1 MNKILII
8 GGNGSGKTT
17 FARKLSRKLNL
28 PLIHLDKIYW
38 KDNWEHVTHEEFDK
52 RLMPELLKDKWI
64 IEGNM
69 KRTLPLRLKYCD
81 SVIIFDFPRWLC
93 LWGAVK
99 RSIVNYG
106 KSRSDM
112 GGNCP
117 ERLDFKFY
125 KSIWKNNKNMI
136 GFFYDEIKNNKDI
149 ELIVFKNRKDV
160 KRFLA
165 L

>member
-52 RLMPELLKDKWI
+52 RLSFELLKDKWI

-149 ELIVFKNRKDV
+149 EFIVFKNRKDV